1 MLLSAVQEERQRGK
15 EKGKGEVESKG
26 FTLCFVVVSVQEER
40 QRGKEKGEG
49 EVESKG
55 FTLCFVVVSCTGGE
69 TEG

>member
-15 EKGKGEVESKG
+15 EKGEGEVESKG
-26 FTLCFVVVSVQEER
+26 LPCVLLLSAVQEER

-55 FTLCFVVVSCTGGE
+55 FTLSFVVVSRTGGE

>member
-1 MLLSAVQEERQRGK
+1 MVLPCVLLLSA
-15 EKGKGEVESKG
+15 
-26 FTLCFVVVSVQEER
+26 VQEER